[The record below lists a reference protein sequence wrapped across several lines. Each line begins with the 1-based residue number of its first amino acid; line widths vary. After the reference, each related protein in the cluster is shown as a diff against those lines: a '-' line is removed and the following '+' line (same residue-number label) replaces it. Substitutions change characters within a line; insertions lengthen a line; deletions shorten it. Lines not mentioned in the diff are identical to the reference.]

1 VMASFKDESCKNDPS
16 VSSEYVKFL
25 IMNTGMDVVDQ
36 LSKKV
41 TLLDERVPGLIKE
54 VKIADAKAATA
65 SNNASIASKAVE
77 ALTRRIA
84 ALESKK

>member
-1 VMASFKDESCKNDPS
+1 
-16 VSSEYVKFL
+16 
-25 IMNTGMDVVDQ
+25 
-36 LSKKV
+36 V